1 MKKSIKNRY
10 AMYLICLLTITFI
23 LQLFYLRNMISSSV
37 LIFISLSL
45 NLVMLL
51 SIFLYRKKINNIYI
65 IIAFIIFSIYN
76 TLNMFI
82 LIYPPNNL
90 TGNRISFVLFILFVV
105 SFYKSN
111 NTK

>member
-1 MKKSIKNRY
+1 MKKIFKNRY
-10 AMYLICLLTITFI
+10 VMFLICLLTIIFV
-23 LQLFYLRNMISSSV
+23 LKLFYLKNMISLLL

-51 SIFLYRKKINNIYI
+51 LIFLYRKKINNIYI
-65 IIAFIIFSIYN
+65 IIAFIIFAIYN

-82 LIYPPNNL
+82 FIYHPSNLI
-90 TGNRISFVLFILFVV
+90 GDRISIIIFILFGI
-105 SFYKSN
+105 SFYKAN